1 MFVNGAYDNK
11 DDTSKLAQLVHDFR
25 CKRAEEMFTQAL
37 ADKTRYLKDSPEGV
51 SEMCKAIED
60 MRKEHAKEIA
70 WQLLTMGMGTP
81 EQIAQATGLTLEEVQ
96 ELVKEVQAPV

>member
-1 MFVNGAYDNK
+1 MNGAYDNK
-11 DDTSKLAQLVHDFR
+11 DDTSELVHDFR

-70 WQLLTMGMGTP
+70 WQLLTMNMGTP
-81 EQIAQATGLTLEEVQ
+81 EQISQATGLTLEEVQ
-96 ELVKEVQAPV
+96 ELAKEVQAPV

>member
-1 MFVNGAYDNK
+1 MNGAYDNQ
-11 DDTSKLAQLVHDFR
+11 DDTSALAQLVHDFR
-25 CKRAEEMFTQAL
+25 CKRADEMRTKAL

-60 MRKEHAKEIA
+60 MREERTKEIA

-96 ELVKEVQAPV
+96 ELAKEVQTSV